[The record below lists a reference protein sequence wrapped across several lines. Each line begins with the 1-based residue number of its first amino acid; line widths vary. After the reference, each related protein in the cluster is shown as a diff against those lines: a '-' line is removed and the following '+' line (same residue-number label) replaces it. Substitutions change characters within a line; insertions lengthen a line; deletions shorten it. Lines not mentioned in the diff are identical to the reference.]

1 MNENQSRVRLE
12 GLLNRTT
19 STLEQQHPRND
30 EIRSEIEQLGQM
42 RGVSRVLSTAAG
54 SQIEQTLRNIIQ
66 NRVRPA
72 ATATTR
78 PPTVAQRQQP
88 ETATT
93 ATTTPVI
100 SIEQLTREQIVS
112 DMDTLVHRQL
122 VSSTLRSE
130 FRTALEERI
139 LTHMRHLGVENGAET
154 RQMVLNLG
162 RNRQTIPRND
172 FSHLGISTTNTRE
185 TPRSSASANAREL
198 RDLKSEMAELKS
210 MLKLSFDVQL
220 DMQRALRQEIAS
232 LVAGTW
238 SRESADLAASTRVTR
253 DAGSCVICTETSVDT
268 VLYECGHMC
277 ACYGC
282 ARKLM
287 QEALNCPV
295 CRAPIKDVVRAYRVG
310 LE

>member
-1 MNENQSRVRLE
+1 
-12 GLLNRTT
+12 
-19 STLEQQHPRND
+19 
-30 EIRSEIEQLGQM
+30 M

-66 NRVRPA
+66 NRVSPA

-78 PPTVAQRQQP
+78 RPPTVTQRQQ
-88 ETATT
+88 ETP
-93 ATTTPVI
+93 TTTPAF

-112 DMDTLVHRQL
+112 DIDTLVHRQL

-139 LTHMRHLGVENGAET
+139 LTRMRHLGVENGAET

-162 RNRQTIPRND
+162 RSRQTIPRND
-172 FSHLGISTTNTRE
+172 FSHLGISTTNAAD
-185 TPRSSASANAREL
+185 TPRSSTSVNAREL

-210 MLKLSFDVQL
+210 MLKLSFEVQL

-238 SRESADLAASTRVTR
+238 SRESAELAASTRVTR
-253 DAGSCVICTETSVDT
+253 DAGSCVICTETNVDT